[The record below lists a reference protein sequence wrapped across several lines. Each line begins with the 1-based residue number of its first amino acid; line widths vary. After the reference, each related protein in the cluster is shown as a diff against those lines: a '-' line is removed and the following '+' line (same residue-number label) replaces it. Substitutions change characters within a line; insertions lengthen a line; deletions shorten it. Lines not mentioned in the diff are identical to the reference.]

1 MKHAAVVV
9 AAGRGKRFK
18 SALPKQYAKFKGKEI
33 LAHAA
38 LAFERVK
45 EIEAVVIVAAKP
57 FIKKVQQDI
66 VKKHRLKKAIAVIA
80 GGEERFN
87 SVKNALDF
95 LKPHAPETVSIHDG
109 ARPFFNVPLLKKMIA
124 MLGTQHAV
132 IPVNRVFPTVKLVYG
147 ELVVK
152 TLDREHLRTSHTPQ
166 CFRYDELCRLYDSK
180 NIEKLKPTDEAY
192 MFEAAG
198 YKVAAVD
205 DEIPNIKVTTKED
218 LKTLEGLYGGK
229 S

>member
-1 MKHAAVVV
+1 MKHAAVIV

-18 SALPKQYAKFKGKEI
+18 SALPKQYAKFRGKEI

-38 LAFERVK
+38 LAFEKAK
-45 EIEAVVIVAAKP
+45 EIEALVIVAAKP
-57 FIKKVQQDI
+57 YINKVKGI
-66 VKKHRLKKAIAVIA
+66 VKKYRLKKVIAVTE
-80 GGEERFN
+80 GGQERFN

-95 LKPHAPETVSIHDG
+95 LKNHKPETVSIHDG
-109 ARPFFNVPLLKKMIA
+109 ARPFFNGPLLKKMIE
-124 MLGTQHAV
+124 MLETEHAV

-147 ELVVK
+147 GLVVK

-166 CFRYDELCRLYDSK
+166 CFRYSELCRLYDSK
-180 NIEKLKPTDEAY
+180 KIEKLKPTDEAF

-205 DEIPNIKVTTKED
+205 DDVLNIKVTTKED
-218 LKTLEGLYGGK
+218 LKALEGLRGGK